1 MITYLQGNLFSL
13 YDKVDAITNTVNCVG
28 VMGKGIALEFKKR
41 FPENYKEYRVKCASK
56 ELTIGQSFVYEI
68 PFHLQTKYIINF
80 PTKKHWR
87 HPSKVEY
94 VEQGLDNLTTLI
106 AEYNIKSIAMPA
118 LGCGNGNLDWK
129 VVKPIIE
136 EKLRHL
142 KDVNIIVFE
151 PSIQNKKQ
159 TKPEPKQESKLELK
173 RPRLTKDR
181 KKLLLLMNEYNT
193 STKGPLLT
201 YLEVNML
208 SYLLFFENEKMQ
220 FILKS
225 NGPFLDEIKNIILLL
240 STYYIEPIP
249 NTTPNSAT
257 QIKIL
262 NTNIPSKKEILS
274 DEHYLKVKNLI
285 KGFETYNELLVLS
298 VTHWFMFK
306 ENTDTQYLL
315 QTVYN
320 WLQQNNHIDVEKPLI
335 QKALNR
341 LEMVYTKTENLKL
354 F

>member
-13 YDKVDAITNTVNCVG
+13 FNKVDAITNTVNCVG
-28 VMGKGIALEFKKR
+28 VMGKGIALEFKNR
-41 FPENYKEYRVKCASK
+41 FPINYKEYRIKCASK

-68 PFHLQTKYIINF
+68 PSHLQTKYIINF

-87 HPSKVEY
+87 NPSKVEY
-94 VEQGLDNLTTLI
+94 IEQGLDNLTTLI
-106 AEYNIKSIAMPA
+106 AEYKIKSIAMPA

-136 EKLRHL
+136 EKLSHL

-151 PSIQNKKQ
+151 PSIQDKQ
-159 TKPEPKQESKLELK
+159 QTKQESK

-201 YLEVNML
+201 YIEVNML

-220 FILKS
+220 FTLKS

-249 NTTPNSAT
+249 NLKPNLAT

-262 NTNIPSKKEILS
+262 NTNIPSKQEILS
-274 DEHYLKVKNLI
+274 DEHYLKVKHLI

-306 ENTDTQYLL
+306 ENIDTQYLL

-320 WLQQNNHIDVEKPLI
+320 WLQQNNHVEVERPLI

-341 LEMVYTKTENLKL
+341 LEIVYTQTENLKL

>member
-13 YDKVDAITNTVNCVG
+13 FNKVDAITNTVNCVG
-28 VMGKGIALEFKKR
+28 VMGKGIALEFKNR
-41 FPENYKEYRVKCASK
+41 FPINYKEYRIKCASK

-68 PFHLQTKYIINF
+68 PSNLQTKYIINF

-94 VEQGLDNLTTLI
+94 IEQGLDNLITLI

-136 EKLRHL
+136 KKLSHL
-142 KDVNIIVFE
+142 KDVDIVVFE
-151 PSIQNKKQ
+151 PSIQNKQQ
-159 TKPEPKQESKLELK
+159 TKQQTKQESK

-201 YLEVNML
+201 YIEVNML

-249 NTTPNSAT
+249 NPKPNLAT

-262 NTNIPSKKEILS
+262 NTNIPSKNEILS
-274 DEHYLKVKNLI
+274 DEHYLKVKNLV
-285 KGFETYNELLVLS
+285 KGFETYNDLLVLS
-298 VTHWFMFK
+298 ITHWFMFK
-306 ENTDTQYLL
+306 EKISTQDLL

-320 WLQQNNHIDVEKPLI
+320 WLQQNNHIEIEKSSI

-341 LEMVYTKTENLKL
+341 LEIVYTQTENLKL